1 MDIDRIVWD
10 LDDDPQGNVQH
21 IAENGL
27 TPDEVDDVLL
37 TPEEMGVSASSGLPI
52 VFGFT
57 STGKYIGVVFQIVE
71 ESPLAV
77 RVVTA
82 FETEF

>member
-1 MDIDRIVWD
+1 MNIERIVWD
-10 LDDDPQGNVQH
+10 LDDDPDGNVQH

-27 TPDEVDDVLL
+27 TPDEVDEVLL
-37 TPEEMGVSASSGLPI
+37 TVDEIGASASFGLPI

-57 STGKYIGVVFQIVE
+57 STGKHIGVVFQVIE
-71 ESPLAV
+71 EAPLAV

>member
-1 MDIDRIVWD
+1 
-10 LDDDPQGNVQH
+10 VQH
-21 IAENGL
+21 VAQNGL
-27 TPDEVDDVLL
+27 TPDEVEDVLL
-37 TPEEMGVSASSGLPI
+37 AVDEIGTSASTGLPM

-57 STGKYIGVVFQIVE
+57 STGKYIGVVFHIIE

>member
-1 MDIDRIVWD
+1 
-10 LDDDPQGNVQH
+10 
-21 IAENGL
+21 
-27 TPDEVDDVLL
+27 
-37 TPEEMGVSASSGLPI
+37 

-71 ESPLAV
+71 QSPLAV